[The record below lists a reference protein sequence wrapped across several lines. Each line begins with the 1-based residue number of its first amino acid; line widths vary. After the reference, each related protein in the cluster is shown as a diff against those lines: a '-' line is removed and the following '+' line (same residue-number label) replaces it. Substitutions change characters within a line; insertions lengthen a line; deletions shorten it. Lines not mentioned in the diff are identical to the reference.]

1 MAVYN
6 GEKYIDK
13 AIESILN
20 QTFKDLEF
28 IIIDD
33 ASTDKSLEIIKKY
46 SLKDNRIKLI
56 SNSKNI
62 GLTKSLNIAIRYCKG
77 EFIARQDVDDL
88 SLSNR
93 LEIQIQFLQKNL
105 DYAFCGCDG
114 IQRQNKNN
122 KLIRFFEIE
131 EIKKNLIVEN
141 CFIHPSIVIKKDILK
156 KYGYYDERYSFGQ
169 DFELW
174 CRLIYKF
181 KLKAKNLKEKLIIMN
196 IPRKRFVIRK
206 NKKFFTQRFNSTKTQ
221 LRYIKYCPYNLNLK
235 VLISILIKFFEM
247 LVFSA
252 VMGHFFG
259 FLKKIHC

>member
-141 CFIHPSIVIKKDILK
+141 CFIHPSIVIKKDILR

-169 DFELW
+169 DIE
-174 CRLIYKF
+174 
-181 KLKAKNLKEKLIIMN
+181 
-196 IPRKRFVIRK
+196 
-206 NKKFFTQRFNSTKTQ
+206 
-221 LRYIKYCPYNLNLK
+221 
-235 VLISILIKFFEM
+235 
-247 LVFSA
+247 
-252 VMGHFFG
+252 
-259 FLKKIHC
+259 